1 MCIVEI
7 HETDIISFN
16 KTMTKE
22 SKQTTKAFCCGSV
35 KSGFQRVHKKPFY
48 NFFELF
54 VRGKINCFFY
64 KFLILLGCR
73 SRSYII
79 MYMTFKSSYF
89 GMITIPLEVRIV
101 SGFVFT
107 AIWIRLKNTHA
118 LGHCQFFRATRSPAP
133 DPVPPSPKM
142 PIRLCALLKICFI
155 PRHCTR
161 M

>member
-1 MCIVEI
+1 MYRGKPRDRYYFFQQNNDKRIKV
-7 HETDIISFN
+7 N
-16 KTMTKE
+16 A
-22 SKQTTKAFCCGSV
+22 KAFCCGSV
-35 KSGFQRVHKKPFY
+35 TSGFERVHKKPFY
-48 NFFELF
+48 NFLELF
-54 VRGKINCFFY
+54 VRGKINSFYY

-79 MYMTFKSSYF
+79 MYTTFKSSYF
-89 GMITIPLEVRIV
+89 GMITIPLEVRIL

-142 PIRLCALLKICFI
+142 PIRLCALLKVCFI
-155 PRHCTR
+155 ARQCTR